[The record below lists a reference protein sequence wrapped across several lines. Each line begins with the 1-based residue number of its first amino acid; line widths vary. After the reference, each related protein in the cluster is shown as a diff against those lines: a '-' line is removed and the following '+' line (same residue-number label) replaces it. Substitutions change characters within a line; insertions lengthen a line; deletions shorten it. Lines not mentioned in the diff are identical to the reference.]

1 MPGTYDKTYP
11 NIKDLDLIPVH
22 SENGAAYFKVNKLPE
37 SLSYGKHYFLL
48 SWFGDNLKDG
58 SIVNFEFKDS
68 KGNTIFSDISD
79 YNIINGSAVCYVWL
93 KKDPLRINDEIAD
106 GLGTLTIVGELQSV
120 PERWVGVPNVR
131 YKIPISIEKNTPNTS
146 NIVFDNPSN
155 IQASSSFSETQLNDT
170 AQSGTPF
177 YKRSYLVVSASHME
191 VISGKVNFIEVS
203 YREIKSKTSDF
214 KVISTYPITGS
225 PYEVTESA
233 ASGLNPLSNQAKVLL
248 PRDIRRNSEIE
259 FKLRFIDGQG
269 RYAQD
274 LTSKT
279 EKDIIVTGS
288 ISTVSGSPI
297 IVETSDNLVKGDI
310 GGSFIFGSSLN
321 EGFKIDFKDKTSG
334 KFKGENTLEFTPIK
348 SGIEQKTFAVAEQ
361 GGFVNDIN
369 SNTITQSADA
379 SMIGTISSSITS
391 STDSS
396 IFGSSNSSIKF
407 SGKSVIIGGSSQ
419 RIHSTS
425 SLVTLGLDELSNSI
439 LGGSGNTISSSISSG
454 SRIMTSTII
463 GGTTNLIFQTSSAN
477 LTNSSI
483 VGGTLNRIDRGVSS
497 TIIGGFSNQMS
508 SDNGIIIGGS
518 ANDVQHNRSVIIGM
532 VGKTTEATDTVYV
545 QNLSVDGS
553 INANSLDVTH
563 FTSSFITAS
572 TIQTSGSN
580 IFGDAIT
587 DTHTFNGHITA
598 SGNISASGD
607 IIATDVFLPTEAGR
621 VGFNT
626 NNHFEFE
633 DGKTKLFHGGGSLV
647 QFTNTG
653 GGNTGVVIGN
663 GGANATDPPIT
674 GLTVIGAI
682 SASGDLF
689 KTKFVQMTN
698 SSSAI
703 DTFNTGSFRSA
714 KYVLQVTSAS
724 KYQVSEMLVLH
735 NDGTALNTEYAQIN
749 SGTNLID
756 FSTDVNGAN
765 VRLNASGDFISC
777 SVRLDRTIIPT

>member
-1 MPGTYDKTYP
+1 
-11 NIKDLDLIPVH
+11 
-22 SENGAAYFKVNKLPE
+22 
-37 SLSYGKHYFLL
+37 
-48 SWFGDNLKDG
+48 
-58 SIVNFEFKDS
+58 
-68 KGNTIFSDISD
+68 
-79 YNIINGSAVCYVWL
+79 
-93 KKDPLRINDEIAD
+93 
-106 GLGTLTIVGELQSV
+106 
-120 PERWVGVPNVR
+120 
-131 YKIPISIEKNTPNTS
+131 
-146 NIVFDNPSN
+146 
-155 IQASSSFSETQLNDT
+155 
-170 AQSGTPF
+170 
-177 YKRSYLVVSASHME
+177 
-191 VISGKVNFIEVS
+191 
-203 YREIKSKTSDF
+203 
-214 KVISTYPITGS
+214 
-225 PYEVTESA
+225 
-233 ASGLNPLSNQAKVLL
+233 
-248 PRDIRRNSEIE
+248 
-259 FKLRFIDGQG
+259 LRFIDGQG

-553 INANSLDVTH
+553 INANSLDVT
-563 FTSSFITAS
+563 
-572 TIQTSGSN
+572 
-580 IFGDAIT
+580 
-587 DTHTFNGHITA
+587 
-598 SGNISASGD
+598 
-607 IIATDVFLPTEAGR
+607 
-621 VGFNT
+621 
-626 NNHFEFE
+626 
-633 DGKTKLFHGGGSLV
+633 
-647 QFTNTG
+647 
-653 GGNTGVVIGN
+653 
-663 GGANATDPPIT
+663 
-674 GLTVIGAI
+674 
-682 SASGDLF
+682 
-689 KTKFVQMTN
+689 
-698 SSSAI
+698 
-703 DTFNTGSFRSA
+703 
-714 KYVLQVTSAS
+714 
-724 KYQVSEMLVLH
+724 
-735 NDGTALNTEYAQIN
+735 
-749 SGTNLID
+749 
-756 FSTDVNGAN
+756 
-765 VRLNASGDFISC
+765 
-777 SVRLDRTIIPT
+777 